1 MNDPSKPPIAAP
13 IVLKIACPAGS
24 PDSKDTI
31 PTTSGPTIGTLPKNL
46 ETNGLAPLSAGEITP
61 AALPNIFAAKP
72 PTFAM
77 PLLTNPFA
85 PVINFDPTLPN
96 CGKSLVTNCA
106 PLLIKPLT
114 SLNAFFIFLITD
126 LNIFFPIIFHTKNAL
141 TKLTIFCMNGLN
153 FLAPSSPKILPTI
166 LSAPVSY
173 THLTLPTTPY
183 V

>member
-1 MNDPSKPPIAAP
+1 M
-13 IVLKIACPAGS
+13 
-24 PDSKDTI
+24 
-31 PTTSGPTIGTLPKNL
+31 
-46 ETNGLAPLSAGEITP
+46 SAGEITP

-114 SLNAFFIFLITD
+114 SLNAFFIFLITCV
-126 LNIFFPIIFHTKNAL
+126 NIFFPIIFHTKNAL
-141 TKLTIFCMNGLN
+141 TKLTKFYEC
-153 FLAPSSPKILPTI
+153 FEF
-166 LSAPVSY
+166 SAPLLTKNF
-173 THLTLPTTPY
+173 THYSLCTINKFITKVNKTRLNH
-183 V
+183 